1 MAEIVA
7 AFGVPHTPMFPAL
20 VARDGPE
27 CETARLY
34 AEVARNLEAV
44 QPDVLIVFDSDH
56 LNTFFLDNLPTF
68 AVGIAETVI
77 GPNDHT
83 AMPTY
88 AVPVHAGFG
97 GHLHA
102 HGLGA
107 GFDLSL
113 AQDFT
118 IDHSL
123 LVPLH
128 FLTPHMKIPIVP
140 VFINGIAPPL
150 PLSKRCHALGQMVR
164 EAVSAWPDHIRV
176 AIVASGSFSLEV
188 GGPRLRPG
196 TRAGTPDP
204 GWARRVQGHM
214 EAGRVNDLLNEAT
227 SDRMLAAGNVG
238 GELLNWIAMLG
249 AIGERKPTFLEP
261 QVSHGHAYG
270 AWRWDS

>member
-7 AFGVPHTPMFPAL
+7 AFGVPHTPGFPAL
-20 VARDGPE
+20 VARQGPD
-27 CETARLY
+27 CETAKLY
-34 AEVARNLEAV
+34 AEVAHHLDEV
-44 QPDVLIVFDSDH
+44 SPDILVVFDSDH

-68 AVGIAETVI
+68 AVGIATEVV

-88 AVPVHAGFG
+88 TVPVHARFG
-97 GHLHA
+97 SHLLDR
-102 HGLGA
+102 GVNS

-128 FLTPHMKIPIVP
+128 FLTPRMSIPIVP
-140 VFINGIAPPL
+140 VFVNGLSPPL
-150 PLSKRCHALGQMVR
+150 PLSKRCFALGQMVR
-164 EAVSAWPDHIRV
+164 DAVTAWPEKTRV
-176 AIVASGSFSLEV
+176 AVLASGSFSLEV
-188 GGPRLRPG
+188 GGPRAAPG
-196 TRAGTPDP
+196 HRAGTPDP

-214 EAGRVNDLLNEAT
+214 EAGRVDDLLNEAT
-227 SDRMLAAGNVG
+227 SDRMVAAGNVG

-249 AIGERKPTFLEP
+249 AIGDRRPRFLEP
-261 QVSHGHAYG
+261 QLDHGHAYG
-270 AWRWDS
+270 AWRWD